1 MTAPSIVRVGHKG
14 AAFMFEYARPCVLPS
29 SGKTV
34 YLPVPNVK
42 PLDPDAWLC
51 VLPPR
56 PAEPTSAEWSV
67 LADRAAYLLRRARLR
82 GYLQARKARRAA

>member
-1 MTAPSIVRVGHKG
+1 MTAPSIVRVGYKG
-14 AAFMFEYARPCVLPS
+14 ASFTFALQRPVWYPERQTS
-29 SGKTV
+29 V
-34 YLPVPNVK
+34 YMPAPNAK
-42 PLDPDAWLC
+42 PFHKYTFLC

-56 PAEPTSAEWSV
+56 PAEPTSAGWSV